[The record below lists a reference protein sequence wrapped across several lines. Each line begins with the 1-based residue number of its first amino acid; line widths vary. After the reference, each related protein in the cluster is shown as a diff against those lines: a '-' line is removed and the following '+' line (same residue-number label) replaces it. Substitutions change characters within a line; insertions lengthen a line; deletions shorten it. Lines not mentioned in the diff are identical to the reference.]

1 MSLIGDKHDDNT
13 LARLILITVKD
24 RYIPRGKDKIEESQ
38 PHMRGQDLLCFILLQ
53 LSSSIGTI
61 VYKVYMY
68 LPLSPQIISSCSNGG
83 P

>member
-13 LARLILITVKD
+13 LAQLILMTVKD
-24 RYIPRGKDKIEESQ
+24 RYIPWGKDKIEEFQ

-53 LSSSIGTI
+53 FPSSIGTI
-61 VYKVYMY
+61 VHKVYIY
-68 LPLSPQIISSCSNGG
+68 LPLSPQVISSCSNGG